1 MTARRKVVL
10 GLGASAL
17 APLASF
23 AQRKGIGVRRIGLLG
38 VVSAAGYARQREA
51 LRKGLRDL
59 GYVEGTNI
67 VVEERWAEGRFERL
81 PALAAELVG
90 LKPDVIVTSG
100 QGTRILQAATSTIP
114 IVMAVGS
121 ETVVE
126 SLSRPGANVTGST
139 AFTAE
144 LSAKRLEMLKDAVPR
159 LAHAAFLVNPDS
171 RIFNVELDVFR
182 KTAAFL
188 KVDLLESAVRSPRD
202 FEDAFALMVRRRVDG
217 VVAFGDS
224 MLVANMRRLGELSAA
239 RRLPGAG
246 LDEYA
251 DGGGLLAYGVN
262 FPELWRRAA
271 YFVDRILKGDSP
283 ATLPVE
289 RASRFD
295 LAVNLKTANALGLK
309 IPQSL
314 LVRADRVIE

>member
-1 MTARRKVVL
+1 MTTRRNVVL

-38 VVSAAGYARQREA
+38 VVSAAGYARQRDA

-67 VVEERWAEGRFERL
+67 VVEERWAEGRVERL

-144 LSAKRLEMLKDAVPR
+144 LSAKRLEMLKDAVSR

-246 LDEYA
+246 SDEYA

-295 LAVNLKTANALGLK
+295 LAVNLKTANALRLK